1 MKKIKYLLM
10 SMMAIFSI
18 SLAPVAVLAGSSTD
32 AVCDGV
38 ATTSTTSN
46 CSTGTDA
53 VQKVI
58 KLAIQIFQ
66 MIVGIIAVFMFITA
80 GLNYVTSAGDG
91 AKTKTAKDR
100 ILYGAIGLVVVALAQ
115 VIVSFV
121 LNRVSATTGL

>member
-1 MKKIKYLLM
+1 
-10 SMMAIFSI
+10 MAIFSI